1 MFDYINI
8 CMLNRFIFHHPKAY
22 RYTLTVCLLLVL
34 TGGFHSVMAS
44 DEPTPKASVLTPPQG
59 VSQSGSKAAVVQKA
73 STQQKSSVPE
83 GWEQVKQLPGRD
95 GSGPVTKPATP
106 APSTNIPLGSGDPRT
121 LGRSL
126 NAIQFGDQHW
136 PALLALWNRESNWN
150 PNAKNRSSGA
160 CGIPQALPCSK
171 IPDMSTQGQIEW
183 GLQYIESRYGNPS
196 NAWRFWLSHGWY

>member
-1 MFDYINI
+1 MF
-8 CMLNRFIFHHPKAY
+8 NRFIFHHPKFY
-22 RYTLTVCLLLVL
+22 RRILAMCLLLMLV
-34 TGGFHSVMAS
+34 GGFHSVMAS
-44 DEPTPKASVLTPPQG
+44 DEPSPRASVLTPPQSPQQTSAKPA
-59 VSQSGSKAAVVQKA
+59 VSQKAVAVKN
-73 STQQKSSVPE
+73 SNLPE
-83 GWEQVKQLPGRD
+83 GWEDVKQLPGRD

-106 APSTNIPLGSGDPRT
+106 ATSASIPLGSGDPRT

-126 NAIQFGDQHW
+126 NAVQFGDQHW
-136 PALLALWNRESNWN
+136 PSLLALWNKESNWN
-150 PNAKNRSSGA
+150 PGARNRSSGA

>member
-1 MFDYINI
+1 
-8 CMLNRFIFHHPKAY
+8 MLNRFIFHHPKLY
-22 RYTLTVCLLLVL
+22 RNTLIVGLLLMAA
-34 TGGFHSVMAS
+34 GGFHSVMAS
-44 DEPTPKASVLTPPQG
+44 SDPSPKASVLTPPQNTQKSSKPA
-59 VSQSGSKAAVVQKA
+59 VSVQKVA
-73 STQQKSSVPE
+73 SSRQSSVPE
-83 GWEQVKQLPGRD
+83 GWEEVKQLPGRD

-106 APSTNIPLGSGDPRT
+106 VASAAIPLGSGDPRT

-136 PALLALWNRESNWN
+136 PSLLALWNRESNWN
-150 PNAKNRSSGA
+150 PSARNRSSGA